1 MQKPSTYLLEKE
13 TSMSGAS
20 RGGILNM
27 RTIRTEIG
35 APDDPLKVAKDAIA
49 ELRDAADMLSI
60 HCPDGHFGKY
70 VSGEA
75 DKLECRLRMLS

>member
-1 MQKPSTYLLEKE
+1 
-13 TSMSGAS
+13 MSGAS

-75 DKLECRLRMLS
+75 DKLEFRLRMLS

>member
-1 MQKPSTYLLEKE
+1 
-13 TSMSGAS
+13 MSGAS

-35 APDDPLKVAKDAIA
+35 APDDPLKVDKDSIA
-49 ELRDAADMLSI
+49 ELRDAADMLTI

-70 VSGEA
+70 ISGEA
-75 DKLECRLRMLS
+75 DKLECRLKMLS

>member
-1 MQKPSTYLLEKE
+1 MQEPSTYLLEKE

-35 APDDPLKVAKDAIA
+35 APDDSLKVAKDAIA
-49 ELRDAADMLSI
+49 ELTCSRSI
-60 HCPDGHFGKY
+60 
-70 VSGEA
+70 VRTVTSESTSRA
-75 DKLECRLRMLS
+75 RRTSWNVV

>member
-1 MQKPSTYLLEKE
+1 
-13 TSMSGAS
+13 MSGAS

-60 HCPDGHFGKY
+60 HCPDGHF
-70 VSGEA
+70 
-75 DKLECRLRMLS
+75 